1 MISKYD
7 EAAKLYYAALNKTK
21 RKSDRKNLF
30 EQLRQV
36 NLSKMSMSNKY
47 KALRALNTVAPIYIA
62 DLCDKIKGYMSMHD
76 DFWYLLG
83 EFAFLNKAGLI
94 PALLL

>member
-1 MISKYD
+1 MRHTNAIAGVISKYD

-47 KALRALNTVAPIYIA
+47 KALKALNTITPIYII
-62 DLCDKIKGYMSMHD
+62 DLCDKIKDYMGMHD
-76 DFWYLLG
+76 DF
-83 EFAFLNKAGLI
+83 
-94 PALLL
+94 